1 MIGMT
6 AKLESL
12 DWKEWLFIGGRRD
25 LCPSS
30 KKLLKAVR
38 AGESKEANRRT
49 LDHVSRCESCSRD
62 FRFILGVLK
71 EENNLR
77 IELETLVS
85 EQRESSLREEKSA
98 PSYFLSSCFRF
109 AAYSFSVLL
118 LMFSLSLNSSV
129 FADRASANRAAV
141 SFNLQEDFEINAIIN
156 QYLMVAES
164 RDDMIRYECRVL
176 GDSVVIK
183 IVNGSP
189 DNPNYFI
196 ITLLQH

>member
-6 AKLESL
+6 VKLESL

-25 LCPSS
+25 SCPSS

-38 AGESKEANRRT
+38 AGESKKVNRRT
-49 LDHVSRCESCSRD
+49 LEHVSRCESCSRD
-62 FRFILGVLK
+62 FRFIFGVLN
-71 EENNLR
+71 EEEKLK

-85 EQRESSLREEKSA
+85 ERKESSLRVEKSA
-98 PSYFLSSCFRF
+98 PGHLLSSCFRF

-129 FADRASANRAAV
+129 FADRAFSKRAAV
-141 SFNLQEDFEINAIIN
+141 SFNLQEDFEINAVIN
-156 QYLMVAES
+156 QYLMIAES
-164 RDDMIRYECRVL
+164 QDDMIRYECRIL
-176 GDSVVIK
+176 GDSIVIK

-189 DNPNYFI
+189 DNLNYFI
-196 ITLLQH
+196 ITLMQH